1 MKPAIIRVLTLA
13 SFLIFMLPFVQ
24 MCSHSMRY
32 PSETE
37 AAEPTTG
44 NAVVVDTIA
53 LQDTATVTQS
63 SAFPEPVNEANRD
76 SFFYNKESNNAYEL
90 AYCLFGDFPDLL
102 SIATYFFLSYTLMIL
117 VSAFMV
123 IKAFQS
129 KYRAV
134 RKLALVNIGLLLLS
148 VVLHYFC
155 HELKYW
161 WQIKYGFYLFLINML
176 CVMFLASS
184 LLKEKTNNR

>member
-13 SFLIFMLPFVQ
+13 CFLIFMLPFVQ
-24 MCSHSMRY
+24 MCGHPMRKL
-32 PSETE
+32 EGE
-37 AAEPTTG
+37 VAELVPRDS
-44 NAVVVDTIA
+44 VVVDTIG
-53 LQDTATVTQS
+53 LQDTTTVTQS

-76 SFFYNKESNNAYEL
+76 SFFYNKDSNNAYEL
-90 AYCLFGDFPDLL
+90 AYSLFKDFPDLL
-102 SIATYFFLSYTLMIL
+102 SIFPYFFLSYTLMIL
-117 VSAFMV
+117 VSAFMA

-134 RKLALVNIGLLLLS
+134 RKLALVNIGLLLIS

-184 LLKEKTNNR
+184 LLKEKTNNT